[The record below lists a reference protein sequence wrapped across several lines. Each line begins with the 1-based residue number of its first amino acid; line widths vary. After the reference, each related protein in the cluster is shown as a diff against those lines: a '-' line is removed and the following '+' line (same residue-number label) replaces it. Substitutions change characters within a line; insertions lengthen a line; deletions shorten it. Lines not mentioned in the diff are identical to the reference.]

1 MIHKMMMS
9 AIVTGLLVG
18 YATMLYAVVHLIV
31 AMNQSYLLSLAK

>member
-1 MIHKMMMS
+1 MIHKIMMS

-18 YATMLYAVVHLIV
+18 YATMLYTIVHLIV